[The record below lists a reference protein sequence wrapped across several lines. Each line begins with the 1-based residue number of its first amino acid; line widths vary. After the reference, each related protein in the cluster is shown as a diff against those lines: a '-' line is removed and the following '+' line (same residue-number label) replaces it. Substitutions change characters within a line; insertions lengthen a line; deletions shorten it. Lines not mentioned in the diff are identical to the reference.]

1 MNTQN
6 AQAFKH
12 ATPAREVSGS
22 TRIRTNR
29 APLPSNARPVTLHI
43 PEGRMCER
51 LHEGDPSPGTGRSRK
66 PVSGATHCSANTDSP
81 KPLIPN
87 PLVPVYDLSGSQNV
101 LGAPSCP
108 GVVDPRSFHDIF
120 TDLDR
125 CPRQAPVTDPDAR
138 RAAVRLPRA
147 RRLLA
152 GVAGDEARL
161 NKAIELCER
170 ALEQNPAHAEAL
182 VWHGASLLV
191 RASRAFQNGDMA
203 TGGPLVARGLKE
215 MTDAVTMAP
224 DNPGVLIPRA
234 AVLLEATKGMPPDM
248 ARPMLE
254 SAVQNYERV
263 LEIQAPTFNTRGDHA
278 KGELLFGLA
287 EGWSRLGDT
296 DKARKYFERLIA
308 DAPTSGQTPKA
319 REWMATGVVPKSNG
333 ASCVGC
339 HK

>member
-1 MNTQN
+1 
-6 AQAFKH
+6 
-12 ATPAREVSGS
+12 
-22 TRIRTNR
+22 
-29 APLPSNARPVTLHI
+29 
-43 PEGRMCER
+43 
-51 LHEGDPSPGTGRSRK
+51 
-66 PVSGATHCSANTDSP
+66 
-81 KPLIPN
+81 
-87 PLVPVYDLSGSQNV
+87 
-101 LGAPSCP
+101 
-108 GVVDPRSFHDIF
+108 
-120 TDLDR
+120 
-125 CPRQAPVTDPDAR
+125 VTDPDAR